1 MPMFWCPK
9 NRALEIARDVKA
21 LLSGKSRDRQK
32 LERERQER
40 KRERQE
46 RNLKRQELKRE
57 RQERNLKRQERLSK
71 LHAVRA
77 SRDRAERVKLKR
89 EKIRQK
95 QAAIGS

>member
-1 MPMFWCPK
+1 MPMSWHPK

-32 LERERQER
+32 LERE
-40 KRERQE
+40 
-46 RNLKRQELKRE
+46 
-57 RQERNLKRQERLSK
+57 RQERLSK